1 MRRLGLLLSILVLTL
16 LASCSGGGSTS
27 DDASGSDDGPT
38 AQDSSTPP
46 PDPPPP
52 PPRIGECR
60 ELDYSD
66 INRYSNDTEP
76 VKCSK
81 DHTAYTY
88 DVVELPPSVAVEGV
102 EIQNDAVQ
110 AAAAKKC
117 QTGFAGFIGGSTET
131 RALSRL
137 TVTYFLP
144 DQSGFDLGAHW
155 VRCDVVAAQ
164 TADTLAPLPKNID
177 GLLDDDKAL
186 QTYGVCS
193 QGEPG
198 GGASDLVMCT
208 EGHAY
213 RAVAA
218 FALGNDNAAYPGEKV
233 VRDGGQS
240 DCEEFV
246 ADLLGVTGGFTYSWT
261 YPSESEWAAG
271 QRLGFCWN
279 QADR

>member
-1 MRRLGLLLSILVLTL
+1 MRRLGSLCSTVALLV
-16 LASCSGGGSTS
+16 AVAACSGDPVTTA
-27 DDASGSDDGPT
+27 DDDGDRT
-38 AQDSSTPP
+38 STGTTST
-46 PDPPPP
+46 PPPP
-52 PPRIGECR
+52 PPPAAPEVGECR
-60 ELDYSD
+60 ALDYSD
-66 INRYSNDTEP
+66 ISRYSNDTKP

-88 DVVELPPSVAVEGV
+88 DVAELPSSVAIEGV

-117 QTGFAGFIGGSTET
+117 QTGFAGFIGGNTQT

-144 DQSGFDLGAHW
+144 DQAGFDAGAHW
-155 VRCDVVAAQ
+155 VRCDVVAVEQ
-164 TADTLAPLPKNID
+164 PKVLAPLPKD
-177 GLLDDDKAL
+177 VEGLLDDDKAL
-186 QTYGVCS
+186 RTYGVCS

-198 GGASDLVMCT
+198 GASADLVMCT
-208 EGHAY
+208 QEHDY

-218 FALGNDNAAYPGEKV
+218 IELGGDNADYPGEKV
-233 VRDGGQS
+233 VRDDGQA
-240 DCEEFV
+240 DCEELI

-279 QADR
+279 QATE

>member
-1 MRRLGLLLSILVLTL
+1 MHRLGALLSILLLTL
-16 LASCSGGGSTS
+16 LAACSGGGGTS
-27 DDASGSDDGPT
+27 DDASPRDDETAPT
-38 AQDSSTPP
+38 DSSAPP
-46 PDPPPP
+46 PEPPPA
-52 PPRIGECR
+52 PRAGECR
-60 ELDYSD
+60 RLDYSD
-66 INRYSNDTEP
+66 INRYSNDTSP

-81 DHTAYTY
+81 NHTSYTY
-88 DVVELPPSVAVEGV
+88 DVVELPPTVAVEGV

-110 AAAAKKC
+110 AAAARRC
-117 QTGFAGFIGGSTET
+117 ESGFAGFIGGSSQT

-144 DQSGFDLGAHW
+144 DQAGFDAGAHW
-155 VRCDVVAAQ
+155 VRCDVVAVQ
-164 TADTLAPLPKNID
+164 TSNSLAPLPKKIA

-198 GGASDLVMCT
+198 GGSGDLVMCT
-208 EGHAY
+208 QGHAY

-218 FALGNDNAAYPGEKV
+218 FSLGKDKAAYPGEKV
-233 VRDGGQS
+233 VRNGGQS
-240 DCEEFV
+240 ECEEFV

-279 QADR
+279 QAEE